1 MTKQRKDAIYIDT
14 PIPRRRPMVRRSR
27 TIPVPGQPI
36 EAYQYERL
44 FKCWFCGDI
53 NTTGRDEEDTGNS
66 TMSSTYSIP
75 TSVSKGTQGY
85 KPEEAI
91 SVNRT
96 LFGTKTAPIAGA
108 DGIARVIKRVRSTD
122 SNRGCPACGTINW
135 SGRA

>member
-14 PIPRRRPMVRRSR
+14 PIPRRRPMTRRSR
-27 TIPVPGQPI
+27 FIPVIGQPI
-36 EAYQYERL
+36 EAYQYEKL
-44 FKCWFCGDI
+44 IKCWYCGDI
-53 NTTGRDEEDTGNS
+53 NTTGRDEGKS
-66 TMSSTYSIP
+66 SHSRMSSTYSIP

-108 DGIARVIKRVRSTD
+108 DGTARVIKRVRSTD
-122 SNRGCPACGTINW
+122 SNIGCKACGTLIED
-135 SGRA
+135 